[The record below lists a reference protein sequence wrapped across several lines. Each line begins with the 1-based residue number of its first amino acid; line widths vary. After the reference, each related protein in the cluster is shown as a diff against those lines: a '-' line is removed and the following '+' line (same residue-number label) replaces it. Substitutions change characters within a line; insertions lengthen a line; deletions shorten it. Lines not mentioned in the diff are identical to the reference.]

1 MIVPFA
7 VDVKVHAEAAGMKA
21 YVIGDIEMR
30 DPARYEEY
38 RKQVLP
44 TIEKHGGRFLVRG
57 GAAQAVEGD
66 WQPRRIV
73 VIEFP
78 DMAALRAWY
87 HSPEYAPLIQL
98 RQSASRG
105 SLIAVEGV

>member
-1 MIVPFA
+1 MASPFA
-7 VDVKVHAEAAGMKA
+7 VVIKVHAESAGMKA

-30 DPARYEEY
+30 DPARYDEY

-57 GAAQAVEGD
+57 GAAEVVEGD
-66 WQPRRIV
+66 WKPRRIV

-78 DMAALRAWY
+78 DMAALKAWY
-87 HSPEYAPLIQL
+87 DSPEYAPLIKL